1 MNSIGGLSNS
11 GEGGEDPERF
21 GTPRNSGI
29 KQVASAR
36 FGVTPAYLSSAEE
49 LQIKMAQGS
58 KPGEGGQLPGHK
70 VSTEIARLRHTE
82 PGVTLI
88 SPPPHH
94 DIYSIEDLAQLIY
107 DLKSFKPTARVS
119 VKLVSEPG
127 VGTIAVGVAK
137 ADADVIT
144 VSGSEGGTGASPLVS
159 IKHAGSPWEL
169 GVAEA
174 HQALVSKGMRSKVIL
189 ETDGGLRTGRDVMVA
204 ALLGAERFGFGT
216 LPLLALGCKMVRQC
230 HLNTCPVGIATQ
242 DIALRAKYAGSVEQV
257 IVLFRHLAEEIRHHL
272 SALGARTMD
281 EVIGRADLLRP
292 IDSTHPLSADLAAL
306 LIKAQG
312 RRRHEGY
319 TPHPYS
325 RLSERIAVDTQNAV
339 ETGEPVELI
348 YPIENTDRTVGARLS
363 GAIAAIHGDAGL
375 AEDTV
380 KIRFNGTAGQ
390 SFGAWLISGV
400 TLDLRGPAND
410 YVAKGMAGGTLSVA
424 PPRGNGIP
432 HAAGNAVLY
441 GATGGQLFLA
451 GRAGQRF
458 AVRNSGAT
466 AVVEGVSDHGC
477 EYMTGGLVVVLGE
490 VGRNFAAGM
499 TGGMALVW
507 DPTLALKAKLAETA
521 PGIRRPIGTELEL
534 LRSLLEE
541 HYDRTASPIAGKL
554 LESEAGL
561 DDFWLIEPSGDVDHP
576 SEVIVEVSEPV
587 DVGD

>member
-11 GEGGEDPERF
+11 GEGGEDPDRY
-21 GTPRNSGI
+21 GTARNSAI
-29 KQVASAR
+29 KQVASGR
-36 FGVTPAYLSSAEE
+36 FGVTPGYLSSAEE
-49 LQIKMAQGS
+49 FQIKMAQGS

-70 VSTEIARLRHTE
+70 VSDEIARLRYTK

-127 VGTIAVGVAK
+127 VGTVAVGVAK

-174 HQALVSKGMRSKVIL
+174 HQALVAKGMRSKVIL
-189 ETDGGLRTGRDVMVA
+189 ETDGGLRTGRDVIVA

-242 DIALRAKYAGSVEQV
+242 DLEQRAKYTGSVDQV
-257 IVLFRHLAEEIRHHL
+257 ISLFRHLAEEIRNHMA
-272 SALGARTMD
+272 ALGARTMD
-281 EVIGRADLLRP
+281 EIIGRADLLRP
-292 IDSTHPLSADLAAL
+292 RDSSHSLAPDLAAIL
-306 LIKAQG
+306 VRAQG

-319 TPHPYS
+319 QPIPFS
-325 RLSERIAVDTQNAV
+325 RLSERIVTDAADAIRGTGTAV
-339 ETGEPVELI
+339 ELN
-348 YPIENTDRTVGARLS
+348 YPIQNTDRTVGARLS
-363 GAIAAIHGDAGL
+363 GEIAALHGDRGL
-375 AEDTV
+375 PEDS
-380 KIRFNGTAGQ
+380 IRIRLNGTAGQ
-390 SFGAWLISGV
+390 SLGAWLSPGV
-400 TLDLRGPAND
+400 TIDLRGTAND
-410 YVAKGMAGGTLSVA
+410 YVAKGMAGGIIAVTPARSE
-424 PPRGNGIP
+424 GIP

-441 GATGGQLFLA
+441 GATGGRVFLA
-451 GRAGQRF
+451 GRVGQRF

-466 AVVEGVSDHGC
+466 TVVEGCSDHGC
-477 EYMTGGLVVVLGE
+477 EYMTGGVVVVLGD

-499 TGGMALVW
+499 TGGMAMVW
-507 DPTLALKAKLAETA
+507 DPSLSLKARLAETA
-521 PGIRRPIGTELEL
+521 PAIRRPAGTEIDL

-541 HYDRTASPIAGKL
+541 HYAFTNSPIAGRL
-554 LESEAGL
+554 LEAEEGL
-561 DDFWLIEPSGDVDHP
+561 DDFWVVEPTGDVDHP
-576 SEVIVEVSEPV
+576 SEVIVSTAETV
-587 DVGD
+587 DAD